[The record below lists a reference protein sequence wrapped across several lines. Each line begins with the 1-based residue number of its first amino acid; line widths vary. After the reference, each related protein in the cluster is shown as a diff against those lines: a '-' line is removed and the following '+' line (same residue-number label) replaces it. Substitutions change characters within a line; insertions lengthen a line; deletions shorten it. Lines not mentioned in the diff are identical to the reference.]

1 MPIILIVEDELSM
14 RVALEDAFKHYGF
27 DVLSALD
34 GETGLKIVEENR
46 PDLIILDVMLPGIEG
61 FEVCK
66 RLRQRGFLNPIL
78 MLTARS
84 QEVDKIIGLELG
96 ADDYVTKPFSDRELL
111 ARVKALLRR
120 ASQGAPEADLYRF
133 GPVALDFTHLTAEKA
148 GAPVQLT
155 STEFSLLQYL
165 VSQKGN
171 VVTREDLLN
180 KVWGYEFFP
189 QSRTVDNH
197 ILRLRQKLEDDPN
210 HPRHI
215 LTIHGRGYRF
225 VD

>member
-1 MPIILIVEDELSM
+1 MPTILLVEDEYPM
-14 RVALEDAFKHYGF
+14 RVALEDAFRHYGYE
-27 DVLSALD
+27 VVSAAD
-34 GETGLKIVEENR
+34 GEVGLRLIEETK
-46 PDLIILDVMLPGIEG
+46 PDLVILDVMLPHMDG
-61 FEVCK
+61 FEVC
-66 RLRQRGFLNPIL
+66 RQLRQHGFMKPIL

-84 QEVDKIIGLELG
+84 QEVDKVIGLELG
-96 ADDYVTKPFSDRELL
+96 ADDYVTKPFGDRELL

-120 ASQGAPEADLYRF
+120 ASHEPSELVNYRF
-133 GPVALDFTHLTAEKA
+133 GTVDIDFTHFTGEKN
-148 GAPVQLT
+148 GRSLRLT
-155 STEFSLLQYL
+155 STEFSLLHL
-165 VSQKGN
+165 LISQKGN
-171 VVTREDLLN
+171 VLTREELLN

-215 LTIHGRGYRF
+215 LTVHGLGYKF

>member
-1 MPIILIVEDELSM
+1 MPTILFVEDEYPM
-14 RVALEDAFKHYGF
+14 RVALEDAFRHYGYE
-27 DVLSALD
+27 VVSASD
-34 GETGLKIVEENR
+34 GEAGLKLVEEKK
-46 PDLIILDVMLPGIEG
+46 PDLVILDVMLPLMDG

-66 RLRQRGFLNPIL
+66 QLRQQGFMRPIL

-84 QEVDKIIGLELG
+84 QEVDKVIGLELG

-120 ASQGAPEADLYRF
+120 ASHEPLEPGTFHFDK
-133 GPVALDFTHLTAEKA
+133 VDIDFTHFIAEKN
-148 GAPVQLT
+148 GRSLRLT
-155 STEFSLLQYL
+155 STEFTLLHL
-165 VSQKGN
+165 LISQKGK
-171 VVTREDLLN
+171 VLTREELLN

-215 LTIHGRGYRF
+215 LTMHGLGDKF

>member
-1 MPIILIVEDELSM
+1 MPTILLVEDEYPM
-14 RVALEDAFKHYGF
+14 RVALEDAFRHYGYE
-27 DVLSALD
+27 VVSAAD
-34 GETGLKIVEENR
+34 GEVGLRLIEETK
-46 PDLIILDVMLPGIEG
+46 PDLVILDVMLPHMDG
-61 FEVCK
+61 FEVC
-66 RLRQRGFLNPIL
+66 RQLRHHGFMKPIL

-84 QEVDKIIGLELG
+84 QEVDKVIGLELG
-96 ADDYVTKPFSDRELL
+96 ADDYVTKPFGDRELL

-120 ASQGAPEADLYRF
+120 ASHEPSELVNYRF
-133 GPVALDFTHLTAEKA
+133 GTVDIDFTHFTGEKN
-148 GAPVQLT
+148 GRSLRLT
-155 STEFSLLQYL
+155 STEFSLLHL
-165 VSQKGN
+165 LISQKGN
-171 VVTREDLLN
+171 VLTREELLN

-215 LTIHGRGYRF
+215 LTVHGLGYKF

>member
-1 MPIILIVEDELSM
+1 MAIILIVEDEYSM
-14 RVALEDAFKHYGF
+14 RVALEDAFRHYGF
-27 DVLSALD
+27 EVVSASD
-34 GETGLKIVEENR
+34 GETGLTLVEEEK
-46 PDLIILDVMLPGIEG
+46 PDLIILDVMLPRMDGL
-61 FEVCK
+61 EVCK
-66 RLRQRGFLNPIL
+66 QLRQRGFLKPIL

-84 QEVDKIIGLELG
+84 QEVDKVIGLELG
-96 ADDYVTKPFSDRELL
+96 ADDYVTKPFNDRELL

-120 ASQGAPEADLYRF
+120 ASQNAPDLELYRF
-133 GPVALDFTHLTAEKA
+133 GSVVIDFTHFAAEKNNRSL
-148 GAPVQLT
+148 QLT
-155 STEFSLLQYL
+155 STEFSLLHHL
-165 VSQKGN
+165 VSQKGK
-171 VVTREDLLN
+171 VVTREELLN

-215 LTIHGRGYRF
+215 LTIHGLGYKF

>member
-1 MPIILIVEDELSM
+1 MPTILFVEDEYPM
-14 RVALEDAFKHYGF
+14 RVALEDAFKHCGYE
-27 DVLSALD
+27 VASASD
-34 GETGLKIVEENR
+34 GEAGLKLVEEKK
-46 PDLIILDVMLPGIEG
+46 PDLVILDVMLPHMDG

-66 RLRQRGFLNPIL
+66 QLRQQGFMRPIL

-84 QEVDKIIGLELG
+84 QEVDKVIGLELG
-96 ADDYVTKPFSDRELL
+96 ADDYVTKPFGDRELL

-120 ASQGAPEADLYRF
+120 ASHEPSELVNYRF
-133 GPVALDFTHLTAEKA
+133 GTVDIDFTHFIAEKN
-148 GAPVQLT
+148 GRSLRLT
-155 STEFSLLQYL
+155 STEFSLLHL
-165 VSQKGN
+165 LISQKGK
-171 VVTREDLLN
+171 VLTREELLN

-210 HPRHI
+210 HPGHI
-215 LTIHGRGYRF
+215 LTIHGLGYKF

>member
-1 MPIILIVEDELSM
+1 MPTILFVEDEYPM
-14 RVALEDAFKHYGF
+14 RVALEDAFRHYGY
-27 DVLSALD
+27 DVVSASD
-34 GETGLKIVEENR
+34 GESGLKLVEEKK
-46 PDLIILDVMLPGIEG
+46 PDLVILDVMLPHMDG

-66 RLRQRGFLNPIL
+66 QLRQQGFMRPIL

-84 QEVDKIIGLELG
+84 QEVDKVIGLELG
-96 ADDYVTKPFSDRELL
+96 ADDYVTKPFGDRELL

-120 ASQGAPEADLYRF
+120 ASHEPSELGNYRF
-133 GPVALDFTHLTAEKA
+133 GTVDIDFTHFIAEKN
-148 GAPVQLT
+148 GRSLRLT
-155 STEFSLLQYL
+155 STEFSLLHL
-165 VSQKGN
+165 LISQKGK
-171 VVTREDLLN
+171 VLTREELLN

-215 LTIHGRGYRF
+215 LTMHGMGYKF
-225 VD
+225 VE

>member
-1 MPIILIVEDELSM
+1 MPTILIIEDEYSM

-27 DVLSALD
+27 EVVSASD
-34 GETGLKIVEENR
+34 GETGLELVQECK
-46 PDLIILDVMLPGIEG
+46 PDLIILDVMLPRMDG

-66 RLRQRGFLNPIL
+66 QLRQRAFLKPIL

-84 QEVDKIIGLELG
+84 QDVDKVVGLELG
-96 ADDYVTKPFSDRELL
+96 ADDYVTKPFNDRELL

-120 ASQGAPEADLYRF
+120 ASQNAPEAEVYRF
-133 GPVALDFTHLTAEKA
+133 GSVVIDFTHFTAEKNNQSL
-148 GAPVQLT
+148 QLT

-165 VSQKGN
+165 VFQKGK

-215 LTIHGRGYRF
+215 LTIHGLGYKF

>member
-1 MPIILIVEDELSM
+1 MPTILIVEDEYAM
-14 RVALEDAFKHYGF
+14 RVGLEDAFSHSGY
-27 DVLSALD
+27 DVVCAPD
-34 GETGLKIVEENR
+34 GETGVKLVDEHK
-46 PDLIILDVMLPGIEG
+46 PDLIILDVMLPGMDG

-66 RLRQRGFLNPIL
+66 QVRTKGFLKPIL

-84 QEVDKIIGLELG
+84 QEIDKVIGLELG
-96 ADDYVTKPFSDRELL
+96 ADDYVTKPFNDRELF

-120 ASQGAPEADLYRF
+120 TSQSAPESEVHRF
-133 GPVALDFTHLTAEKA
+133 GSVVLDFTHFIAQKDNQ
-148 GAPVQLT
+148 PVQLT
-155 STEFSLLQYL
+155 STEFSLLGYL
-165 VSQKGN
+165 ISQKGN
-171 VVTREDLLN
+171 VVSREDLLN
-180 KVWGYEFFP
+180 KVWGYEFYP

-215 LTIHGRGYRF
+215 LTMHGRGYRF

>member
-1 MPIILIVEDELSM
+1 MPTILFVEDEYPM
-14 RVALEDAFKHYGF
+14 RVALEDAFRHYGYE
-27 DVLSALD
+27 VVSASD
-34 GETGLKIVEENR
+34 GEAGLKLVEEKK
-46 PDLIILDVMLPGIEG
+46 PDLVILDVMLPLMDG

-66 RLRQRGFLNPIL
+66 QLRQQGFMRPIL

-84 QEVDKIIGLELG
+84 QEVDKVIGLELG

-120 ASQGAPEADLYRF
+120 ASHEPLEPGTFHFDK
-133 GPVALDFTHLTAEKA
+133 VDIDFTHFIAEKN
-148 GAPVQLT
+148 GRSLRLT
-155 STEFSLLQYL
+155 STEFTLLHL
-165 VSQKGN
+165 LISQKRK
-171 VVTREDLLN
+171 VLTREELLN

-215 LTIHGRGYRF
+215 LTMHGLGYKF

>member
-1 MPIILIVEDELSM
+1 MPIILIVEDEYSM
-14 RVALEDAFKHYGF
+14 RVALEDAFRHYGF
-27 DVLSALD
+27 EVVSASD
-34 GETGLKIVEENR
+34 GESGLKLAEEGK
-46 PDLIILDVMLPGIEG
+46 PDLIILDVMLPRIDGL
-61 FEVCK
+61 EVCK
-66 RLRQRGFLNPIL
+66 QLRQRGFLKPIL

-84 QEVDKIIGLELG
+84 QEVDKVIGLELG
-96 ADDYVTKPFSDRELL
+96 ADDYVTKPFNDRELL

-120 ASQGAPEADLYRF
+120 ASKNAPEPEVYRF
-133 GPVALDFTHLTAEKA
+133 GSVVIDFTHFTAEKNNKSL
-148 GAPVQLT
+148 QLT

-165 VSQKGN
+165 VSQKGK

-215 LTIHGRGYRF
+215 LTIHGLGYKF
-225 VD
+225 VE

>member
-1 MPIILIVEDELSM
+1 MAIVLIVEDEYSM

-27 DVLSALD
+27 EVMTAAD
-34 GETGLKIVEENR
+34 GETGLQRVEEHT
-46 PDLIILDVMLPGIEG
+46 PDVVILDVMLPGIEG

-66 RLRQRGFLNPIL
+66 RLRQGGFLKPIL
-78 MLTARS
+78 MLTARN

-120 ASQGAPEADLYRF
+120 APELAAAPDVCKF
-133 GPVALDFTHLTAEKA
+133 GSVVLDFTHCAATRDNTPL
-148 GAPVQLT
+148 QLT
-155 STEFSLLQYL
+155 STEYSLLQYL

-197 ILRLRQKLEDDPN
+197 ILRLRQKLEEDPN
-210 HPRHI
+210 HPRYI
-215 LTIHGRGYRF
+215 LTVHGRGYRF
-225 VD
+225 VE

>member
-1 MPIILIVEDELSM
+1 MSVILIVEDELAM
-14 RVALEDAFKHYGF
+14 RVGLEDAFRHAGYTVK
-27 DVLSALD
+27 SAAD
-34 GETGLKIVEENR
+34 GETGLQVADKEK
-46 PDLIILDVMLPGIEG
+46 PDLVILDVMLPGIDG

-66 RLRQRGFLNPIL
+66 QLRMKGFLKPIL

-84 QEVDKIIGLELG
+84 QDIDKVIGLELG
-96 ADDYVTKPFSDRELL
+96 ADDYVTKPFNDRELF

-120 ASQGAPEADLYRF
+120 AAQNAPDSETHRF
-133 GPVALDFTHLTAEKA
+133 GSLTVDFTHFVALKN
-148 GAPVQLT
+148 GQPLQLT
-155 STEFSLLQYL
+155 STEFSLLEYL
-165 VSQKGN
+165 ISQKGN

-180 KVWGYEFFP
+180 KVWGYEYYP

>member
-1 MPIILIVEDELSM
+1 MPTILLVEDEYPM
-14 RVALEDAFKHYGF
+14 RVALEDAFRHYGYE
-27 DVLSALD
+27 VVSASD
-34 GETGLKIVEENR
+34 GEAGLKLVEEKK
-46 PDLIILDVMLPGIEG
+46 PDLVILDVMLPHMDG

-66 RLRQRGFLNPIL
+66 QLRQQGFMKPIL

-84 QEVDKIIGLELG
+84 QEVDKVIGLELG
-96 ADDYVTKPFSDRELL
+96 ADDYVTKPFGDRELL

-120 ASQGAPEADLYRF
+120 ASPNATEPEIYRF
-133 GPVALDFTHLTAEKA
+133 GSVVIDFTHFTAEKDNRSI
-148 GAPVQLT
+148 QLT
-155 STEFSLLQYL
+155 STEFSLLSYL
-165 VSQKGN
+165 VSQKGK

-180 KVWGYEFFP
+180 KVWGYDFFP

-197 ILRLRQKLEDDPN
+197 ILRLRHKVEDDPN

-215 LTIHGRGYRF
+215 LTIHGLGYKF

>member
-1 MPIILIVEDELSM
+1 MPTILLVEDEYPM
-14 RVALEDAFKHYGF
+14 RVALEDAFRHYGYE
-27 DVLSALD
+27 VVSAAD
-34 GETGLKIVEENR
+34 GEVGLRLIEETK
-46 PDLIILDVMLPGIEG
+46 PDLVILDVMLPHMDG
-61 FEVCK
+61 FEVC
-66 RLRQRGFLNPIL
+66 RQLRQRGFMKPIL

-84 QEVDKIIGLELG
+84 QEVDKVIGLELG
-96 ADDYVTKPFSDRELL
+96 ADDYVTKPFGDRELL

-120 ASQGAPEADLYRF
+120 ASHEPSELVNYRF
-133 GPVALDFTHLTAEKA
+133 GTVDIDFTHFTGEKN
-148 GAPVQLT
+148 GRSLRLT
-155 STEFSLLQYL
+155 STEFSLLHL
-165 VSQKGN
+165 LISQKGN
-171 VVTREDLLN
+171 VLTREELLN

-215 LTIHGRGYRF
+215 LTVHGLGYKF

>member
-1 MPIILIVEDELSM
+1 MAIILLIEDEYSM
-14 RVALEDAFKHYGF
+14 RIALEDAFKHCGYE
-27 DVLSALD
+27 VASVPD
-34 GETGLKIVEENR
+34 GESGLNIVGEKN
-46 PDLIILDVMLPGIEG
+46 PDLIILDIMLPGIDG

-66 RLRQRGFLNPIL
+66 RLRQQGFMRPVL

-84 QEVDKIIGLELG
+84 EEVDKVIGLELG

-120 ASQGAPEADLYRF
+120 STHDLPMHDNCRF
-133 GPVALDFTHLTAEKA
+133 GTVEVDFIHFIAEKN
-148 GAPVQLT
+148 GRPLRLT
-155 STEFSLLQYL
+155 STEFSLLHL
-165 VSQKGN
+165 LISHKGN
-171 VVTREDLLN
+171 VLTREELLN

-210 HPRHI
+210 RPRHI
-215 LTIHGRGYRF
+215 LTIHGLGYKF
-225 VD
+225 VS

>member
-1 MPIILIVEDELSM
+1 MPVILIIEDEYPM
-14 RVALEDAFKHYGF
+14 RVGLEDAFRHAGYE
-27 DVLSALD
+27 VVSAPD
-34 GETGLKIVEENR
+34 GETGLKHSDEHT
-46 PDLIILDVMLPGIEG
+46 PDLVVLDVMLPGIDG

-66 RLRQRGFLNPIL
+66 RLRAKGFLRPIL

-84 QEVDKIIGLELG
+84 QDVDKVVGLELG
-96 ADDYVTKPFSDRELL
+96 ADDYVTKPFSDRELF

-120 ASQGAPEADLYRF
+120 ASPIPVESGIYGF
-133 GPVALDFTHLTAEKA
+133 GSIEVDFIHCTASKN
-148 GAPVQLT
+148 GQPLQLT

-165 VSQKGN
+165 ISQKGS

-180 KVWGYEFFP
+180 KVWGYEVYP

-197 ILRLRQKLEDDPN
+197 ISRLRQKVESDPD
-210 HPRHI
+210 HPTHI

-225 VD
+225 VG

>member
-1 MPIILIVEDELSM
+1 MPVILIVEDEYSM
-14 RVALEDAFKHYGF
+14 RVGLEDAFKHSGYA
-27 DVLSALD
+27 VASAPD
-34 GETGLKIVEENR
+34 GETGLTLVDEHK
-46 PDLIILDVMLPGIEG
+46 PDLIILDVMLPGIDG

-66 RLRQRGFLNPIL
+66 RLRTKGFLKPIL

-84 QEVDKIIGLELG
+84 QDIDKVIGLELG
-96 ADDYVTKPFSDRELL
+96 ADDYVTKPFNDRELF

-120 ASQGAPEADLYRF
+120 SSQNPEESEVHSF
-133 GPVALDFTHLTAEKA
+133 GSVVLDFTHFTARKDGQPLE
-148 GAPVQLT
+148 LT

-165 VSQKGN
+165 ISQKGN

-180 KVWGYEFFP
+180 KVWGYEFYP

-225 VD
+225 VE

>member
-1 MPIILIVEDELSM
+1 MPTILFVEDECPM
-14 RVALEDAFKHYGF
+14 RVALEDAFRHYGYE
-27 DVLSALD
+27 VVSASD
-34 GETGLKIVEENR
+34 GEAGLKLVEEKK
-46 PDLIILDVMLPGIEG
+46 PDLVILDVMLPLMDG

-66 RLRQRGFLNPIL
+66 QLRQQGFMRPIL

-84 QEVDKIIGLELG
+84 QEVDKVIGLELG

-120 ASQGAPEADLYRF
+120 ASHEPLEPGTFHFDK
-133 GPVALDFTHLTAEKA
+133 VDIDFTHFIAEKN
-148 GAPVQLT
+148 GRSLRLT
-155 STEFSLLQYL
+155 STEFTLLHL
-165 VSQKGN
+165 LISQKGK
-171 VVTREDLLN
+171 VLTREELLN

-215 LTIHGRGYRF
+215 LTMHGLGYKF

>member
-1 MPIILIVEDELSM
+1 MPIILIVEDEYSM
-14 RVALEDAFKHYGF
+14 RVGLEDAFKHSGYEVVG
-27 DVLSALD
+27 APD
-34 GETGLKIVEENR
+34 GETGLKLTDER
-46 PDLIILDVMLPGIEG
+46 KPDLIILDVMLPGIDG

-66 RLRQRGFLNPIL
+66 RLRTKGFLKPIL
-78 MLTARS
+78 VLTARS
-84 QEVDKIIGLELG
+84 QEIDKVIGLELG
-96 ADDYVTKPFSDRELL
+96 ADDYVTKPFNDRELF

-120 ASQGAPEADLYRF
+120 ASQSPVESEVYRF
-133 GPVALDFTHLTAEKA
+133 GSVALDFTHFTAQKD
-148 GAPVQLT
+148 GHPLQLT

-165 VSQKGN
+165 ISQKGN
-171 VVTREDLLN
+171 VVTREELLN
-180 KVWGYEFFP
+180 KVWGYEFYP

-210 HPRHI
+210 RPRHI

>member
-1 MPIILIVEDELSM
+1 MSIILLIEDEYPM
-14 RVALEDAFKHYGF
+14 RVALEDAFKHSGF
-27 DVLSALD
+27 DVVSAPD
-34 GETGLKIVEENR
+34 GETGLDMAERKN
-46 PDLIILDVMLPGIEG
+46 PDLVILDIMLPGIDG

-66 RLRQRGFLNPIL
+66 RLRHRGFLKPIL

-84 QEVDKIIGLELG
+84 QEVDKVVGLELG

-120 ASQGAPEADLYRF
+120 STHDPSDLGRYHF
-133 GPVALDFTHLTAEKA
+133 GSVDIDFTHFVAEKN
-148 GAPVQLT
+148 GRSLRLT
-155 STEFSLLQYL
+155 STEFSLLHL
-165 VSQKGN
+165 LISLKGK
-171 VVTREDLLN
+171 VLTREDLLN

-215 LTIHGRGYRF
+215 LTIHGLGYKF

>member
-1 MPIILIVEDELSM
+1 MPTILLVEDEYPM
-14 RVALEDAFKHYGF
+14 RVALEDAFKHYGYE
-27 DVLSALD
+27 VVSASD
-34 GETGLKIVEENR
+34 GETGLKLVEEKK
-46 PDLIILDVMLPGIEG
+46 PDLVVLDVMLPHMDG

-66 RLRQRGFLNPIL
+66 QLRQRGFMRPIL

-84 QEVDKIIGLELG
+84 QEVDKVIGLELG
-96 ADDYVTKPFSDRELL
+96 ADDYVTKPFGDRELL

-120 ASQGAPEADLYRF
+120 ASHEPSELVNYRF
-133 GPVALDFTHLTAEKA
+133 GTVDVDFAHFTAAKS
-148 GAPVQLT
+148 GRSLRLT
-155 STEFSLLQYL
+155 STEFSLLHL
-165 VSQKGN
+165 LISQKGK
-171 VVTREDLLN
+171 VLTREELLN

-215 LTIHGRGYRF
+215 LTIHGLGYKF

>member
-1 MPIILIVEDELSM
+1 MPKILVVEDEYAM
-14 RVALEDAFKHYGF
+14 RVALEDAFRHYGF
-27 DVLSALD
+27 EIASASD
-34 GETGLKIVEENR
+34 GEIGLHLVQEKN
-46 PDLIILDVMLPGIEG
+46 PDLVILDVMLPGMDG

-66 RLRQRGFLNPIL
+66 RLRQQGFMRPIL

-84 QEVDKIIGLELG
+84 QEVDKVIGLELG
-96 ADDYVTKPFSDRELL
+96 ADDYVTKPFGDRELL

-120 ASQGAPEADLYRF
+120 AAPDPSGLSNYHF
-133 GPVALDFTHLTAEKA
+133 STVNVDFTHFKAEKS
-148 GAPVQLT
+148 GRSLHLT
-155 STEFSLLQYL
+155 STEFSLLHL
-165 VSQKGN
+165 LIKQKGM
-171 VVTREDLLN
+171 VLTREELLN

-197 ILRLRQKLEDDPN
+197 ILRLRQKLEDDPD

-215 LTIHGRGYRF
+215 LTIHGLGYKF

>member
-1 MPIILIVEDELSM
+1 MPTILLVEDEYPM
-14 RVALEDAFKHYGF
+14 RVALEDAFRHYGYE
-27 DVLSALD
+27 VVSAAD
-34 GETGLKIVEENR
+34 GEVGLRLIEETT
-46 PDLIILDVMLPGIEG
+46 PDLVILDVMLPHMDG
-61 FEVCK
+61 FEVC
-66 RLRQRGFLNPIL
+66 RQLRQHGFMKPIL

-84 QEVDKIIGLELG
+84 QEVDKVIGLELG
-96 ADDYVTKPFSDRELL
+96 ADDYVTKPFGDRELL

-120 ASQGAPEADLYRF
+120 ASHEPSELVNYRF
-133 GPVALDFTHLTAEKA
+133 GTVDIDFTHFTGEKN
-148 GAPVQLT
+148 GRSLRLT
-155 STEFSLLQYL
+155 STEFSLLHL
-165 VSQKGN
+165 LISQKGN
-171 VVTREDLLN
+171 VLTREELLN

-215 LTIHGRGYRF
+215 LTVHGLGYKF

>member
-1 MPIILIVEDELSM
+1 MPTILLVEDEYSM

-27 DVLSALD
+27 DVVSASD
-34 GETGLKIVEENR
+34 GETGLRLVEETK
-46 PDLIILDVMLPGIEG
+46 PDLIILDVMLPRMDG

-66 RLRQRGFLNPIL
+66 QARHRGFLKPIL

-84 QEVDKIIGLELG
+84 QEVDKVIGLELG

-120 ASQGAPEADLYRF
+120 ASQSAPEPEVYRF
-133 GPVALDFTHLTAEKA
+133 GSVVVDFTHFTSEKENKSI
-148 GAPVQLT
+148 QLT
-155 STEFSLLQYL
+155 STEFSLLHYL
-165 VSQKGN
+165 VSQKGK

-197 ILRLRQKLEDDPN
+197 ILRLRHKVEDDPN

-215 LTIHGRGYRF
+215 LTIHGLGYKF